1 MSRIQYVAGDTH
13 HEERRWQT
21 MDLLILGI
29 MAASVML
36 VVVHNALIALDS
48 DNE

>member
-1 MSRIQYVAGDTH
+1 
-13 HEERRWQT
+13 
-21 MDLLILGI
+21 MDLLIIGI
-29 MAASVML
+29 MAACVMF